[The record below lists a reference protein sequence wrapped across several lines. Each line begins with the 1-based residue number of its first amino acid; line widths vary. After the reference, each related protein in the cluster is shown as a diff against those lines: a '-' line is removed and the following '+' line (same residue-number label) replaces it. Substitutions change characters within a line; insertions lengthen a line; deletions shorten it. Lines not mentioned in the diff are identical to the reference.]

1 MNTNTIGDKR
11 PLAKV
16 YRRPDNKVI
25 KATAGRNIKT
35 LVGNKLV
42 DEVEGDEHNCN
53 NLVDEQDGD
62 QDNDKQSD
70 EDMQEGEEDSAQED
84 SAEDMEQ
91 DDSAQEGEEGDDDS
105 AQEGEEGDED
115 SAEEEDDEQDD
126 EAAFETHIPRKRIA
140 GTLYPLL
147 KFMNKDV
154 KKTEGAKHINKKKD
168 EVKIRISPRHFSKMV
183 GELTKEQRD
192 WVTRAGFAL
201 LLDFELDILPTKIAY
216 NVLQIFDH
224 HSISLKLKD
233 GDINITSEDVY
244 DVLGLPNGG
253 HPIILA
259 SPGKYSQRIKDW
271 HAQFTLSDQITT
283 QMIVQVMKNQEVNDN
298 FKLNFLLVM
307 SNVLIGTKGAS
318 YVDKQLLQLDDNL
331 DNLKK
336 YNWADFLLGYL
347 VIGME
352 SWNRTTTTFFR
363 GSLIFLTLLYVDRV
377 RYKGMNLVDRQFP
390 SYNGWTLEML
400 RQRQEIEVIDGAFG
414 VGSIQPSL
422 KEYLQKIDPS
432 EPPKT
437 KVNDNENGA
446 WDTWQYWSEVDRI
459 EKDYLKRKE
468 STSQQHHESTQCQSP
483 QNTQYYTP
491 PTEAADGNVEQ
502 TEEDVLHDLRK
513 RAEELVDIKS
523 KFDED
528 LVKAREKFPDN
539 KNFAIIGEMLKEYLI
554 PNQET
559 GDDLGDE
566 LSPEI
571 VASLEVVEQ
580 MDRTDIEI
588 LAEQQK
594 DDERYVPSFSLGLD
608 DIEKESNQNLVTPE
622 PEPQER
628 EKSKRTKKVGPYQKS
643 PYVNRVIDIK
653 ERMNNEDF
661 GYWVFLLKKKGEL
674 LDDLFRWE
682 EVRCIKEHLL
692 TLKPKTSV
700 YYSVIDT
707 WATILNDS
715 EKYKADG
722 SPLRLFCTIGDL
734 IFSIDPEKKVTETYD
749 SFASGMDKILQTF
762 SIKKVEDVE
771 MVCFPINKYEHYYLV
786 CYGIKTMG
794 YFIIDNIKREAQPKM
809 YYSRVLEVLHS
820 HFCNYISRNENP
832 NLGSRVRKMK
842 PRFVKMP
849 WQTTDNSTDCGIFLM
864 RHMETFKGDV
874 KNWNTDLTEEG
885 PTQDKQITRLRF
897 KYNTAILSS
906 HLNELKEPITTE
918 AVGLYN
924 TAEKHNIINVVLAG
938 KVAEKFPAKKS
949 GKRVKFAVNL
959 ISSFHEVERS
969 SQEGPTPS

>member
-1 MNTNTIGDKR
+1 
-11 PLAKV
+11 
-16 YRRPDNKVI
+16 
-25 KATAGRNIKT
+25 
-35 LVGNKLV
+35 
-42 DEVEGDEHNCN
+42 
-53 NLVDEQDGD
+53 
-62 QDNDKQSD
+62 
-70 EDMQEGEEDSAQED
+70 
-84 SAEDMEQ
+84 
-91 DDSAQEGEEGDDDS
+91 
-105 AQEGEEGDED
+105 
-115 SAEEEDDEQDD
+115 
-126 EAAFETHIPRKRIA
+126 
-140 GTLYPLL
+140 
-147 KFMNKDV
+147 
-154 KKTEGAKHINKKKD
+154 
-168 EVKIRISPRHFSKMV
+168 
-183 GELTKEQRD
+183 
-192 WVTRAGFAL
+192 
-201 LLDFELDILPTKIAY
+201 
-216 NVLQIFDH
+216 
-224 HSISLKLKD
+224 
-233 GDINITSEDVY
+233 
-244 DVLGLPNGG
+244 
-253 HPIILA
+253 
-259 SPGKYSQRIKDW
+259 
-271 HAQFTLSDQITT
+271 
-283 QMIVQVMKNQEVNDN
+283 
-298 FKLNFLLVM
+298 
-307 SNVLIGTKGAS
+307 
-318 YVDKQLLQLDDNL
+318 
-331 DNLKK
+331 
-336 YNWADFLLGYL
+336 
-347 VIGME
+347 
-352 SWNRTTTTFFR
+352 
-363 GSLIFLTLLYVDRV
+363 
-377 RYKGMNLVDRQFP
+377 MNLVDRQFP
-390 SYNGWTLEML
+390 SYN
-400 RQRQEIEVIDGAFG
+400 
-414 VGSIQPSL
+414 
-422 KEYLQKIDPS
+422 
-432 EPPKT
+432 
-437 KVNDNENGA
+437 
-446 WDTWQYWSEVDRI
+446 EVDRI
-459 EKDYLKRKE
+459 ENDYLKRKE
-468 STSQQHHESTQCQSP
+468 STSQQPHESTQCQSP

-491 PTEAADGNVEQ
+491 PTEAADRNVEQ

-513 RAEELVDIKS
+513 RVEELVDIKS

-539 KNFAIIGEMLKEYLI
+539 KNFAIISEMLKEYLI

-571 VASLEVVEQ
+571 VASLEVVEE

-594 DDERYVPSFSLGLD
+594 DDDRYVPPFSLGLD
-608 DIEKESNQNLVTPE
+608 DIEKESNQNLVTPQ

-682 EVRCIKEHLL
+682 DVRCIKEHLL

-794 YFIIDNIKREAQPKM
+794 YFVIDNIKREAQPKM

-842 PRFVKMP
+842 PRFVRMP
-849 WQTTDNSTDCGIFLM
+849 WQTTDNYTDCGIFLM
-864 RHMETFKGDV
+864 RHMETFKGDI

-897 KYNTAILSS
+897 KYNTTILSS

-918 AVGLYN
+918 AVALYN